1 MKDMLQALRWAF
13 RYKYS
18 LVFSILFSA
27 LVAASWGA
35 NISAVYPFVEVIFQ
49 GKTLHHWADDQIRAT
64 QQQLAALPA
73 PEVQAVPAPEA
84 KPAEA
89 DASTEVE
96 QWKTADQRAKLQS
109 RLENYEKA
117 RVWIDRYA
125 PHDPFRTLVAI
136 LAFLIAGTI
145 VKSFFRVTSGLLVA
159 RASGRMTEDLR
170 NAYFRTLLS
179 DRPLGG
185 QQVGD
190 AAARVGGDIGAIG
203 AAVQILFGRSVQE
216 PLKMG
221 ACLLGAAMVNWR
233 LLIFSLLS
241 CPLASL
247 LLIAL
252 ARSIRHA
259 SLRAFDQRCLLM
271 GRMLQTFQGLT
282 VVKAYNMESHERRR
296 FWEHGLKVYR
306 EQLKITWY
314 EGLIRSNN
322 ELLGIAVMCLSALAG
337 GYLVLEQQTHLL
349 GLRLA
354 VTPMDFGQIM
364 LFYAFLIGC
373 TDPLRKMGDVY
384 GTLQGGIAA
393 AERIMPFISNP
404 LVDPDR
410 HKLRV
415 SDARAALTFDNVHF
429 HYVPSQPVLQGISFR
444 IEFGETVAII
454 GANGSGKSTLINLLL
469 RFLDPT
475 QGRILLG
482 DHDLLDIRRKTLRRH
497 LALVSQKAVLFNDTV
512 YNNIAYGTR
521 RAQREDVV
529 RAAQQAHAHEFITK
543 NLAGGYDTNCG
554 DGGQRLS
561 GGQQQRITLA
571 RAILRQ
577 PDILILDE
585 ASSQI
590 DPKSEQ
596 LIHQSLRQFA
606 KNRTTLLITHRASSL
621 ELAHR
626 ILLLDAGR
634 VVDFGTHAELME
646 RCPGY
651 RSWRQQ
657 TPLKLTA

>member
-1 MKDMLQALRWAF
+1 MKDMMQALRWAF

-73 PEVQAVPAPEA
+73 PNGQVVPAPEA
-84 KPAEA
+84 KPADA

-404 LVDPDR
+404 SVDPDR
-410 HKLRV
+410 HKLRIT
-415 SDARAALTFDNVHF
+415 DARAALTFDNVHF
-429 HYVPSQPVLQGISFR
+429 HYVPFASSSARRWRSSAPTDRASRRSSTCCSASSNPPEAASCWATTTCWTFAARHFAATWPLSARRQCSSTTPSTTTSR
-444 IEFGETVAII
+444 TARVARS
-454 GANGSGKSTLINLLL
+454 ARMSSARPSRRT
-469 RFLDPT
+469 RTSSSPRTWPAATTPT
-475 QGRILLG
+475 
-482 DHDLLDIRRKTLRRH
+482 
-497 LALVSQKAVLFNDTV
+497 AVMVDSV
-512 YNNIAYGTR
+512 C
-521 RAQREDVV
+521 Q
-529 RAAQQAHAHEFITK
+529 
-543 NLAGGYDTNCG
+543 
-554 DGGQRLS
+554 
-561 GGQQQRITLA
+561 
-571 RAILRQ
+571 
-577 PDILILDE
+577 E
-585 ASSQI
+585 ASSSGS
-590 DPKSEQ
+590 PSRER
-596 LIHQSLRQFA
+596 SSA
-606 KNRTTLLITHRASSL
+606 SRTS
-621 ELAHR
+621 
-626 ILLLDAGR
+626 
-634 VVDFGTHAELME
+634 
-646 RCPGY
+646 
-651 RSWRQQ
+651 
-657 TPLKLTA
+657 